1 MSTGED
7 KITGWFAE
15 QSKASSDRF
24 PIGIGDDM
32 AQVRVGG
39 DGSVLVTTDMLLDG
53 VHFDLAKVSVEQAGY
68 KAMAASLSDCAAMAS
83 VPLCA
88 VVSVGL
94 PKGFGSEKLKEL
106 HAGIVRAGDMF
117 DCTLIGGDITAW
129 KEDTGRFAISVTILS
144 RPGAVSP
151 IRRSGAKAGDVICV
165 TGELGGSILRKH
177 IEFVPRVREAIRLT
191 ELVRINAM
199 MDITDGLSMDLRRI
213 CVQSGVGAMIDAKAV
228 PISFA
233 AFQSSGPLGAA
244 LNDGEDFEL
253 LFTLAA
259 GEYDKLVD
267 AWDMDTPTTKVGVI
281 TDSGKIEL
289 RSPDGGVEQM
299 EPKGFDHL

>member
-1 MSTGED
+1 
-7 KITGWFAE
+7 
-15 QSKASSDRF
+15 
-24 PIGIGDDM
+24 
-32 AQVRVGG
+32 
-39 DGSVLVTTDMLLDG
+39 
-53 VHFDLAKVSVEQAGY
+53 
-68 KAMAASLSDCAAMAS
+68 
-83 VPLCA
+83 
-88 VVSVGL
+88 
-94 PKGFGSEKLKEL
+94 
-106 HAGIVRAGDMF
+106 
-117 DCTLIGGDITAW
+117 
-129 KEDTGRFAISVTILS
+129 
-144 RPGAVSP
+144 
-151 IRRSGAKAGDVICV
+151 
-165 TGELGGSILRKH
+165 
-177 IEFVPRVREAIRLT
+177 
-191 ELVRINAM
+191 M